1 MADLEFVWF
10 CINGC
15 LVRKENQFR
24 LTDDFS
30 NIDFTIFSRYG
41 RAILRLVFPRFF
53 TTQMYRSDP
62 QNVLHNEGE
71 ARNFNIALFRGR
83 NRRLLAAVMCKS
95 RLLALEKVV
104 NMHVL

>member
-1 MADLEFVWF
+1 MLPFSHGTDEPSRAWF
-10 CINGC
+10 S
-15 LVRKENQFR
+15 L
-24 LTDDFS
+24 
-30 NIDFTIFSRYG
+30 
-41 RAILRLVFPRFF
+41 RFF
-53 TTQMYRSDP
+53 TTRIYRSDL